1 MIITR
6 TYKATSAYLI
16 LNGELFQF
24 DLNAW
29 NSRKGCRWAAIGKRH
44 LHALLTL
51 QHMAGIPHSLQTIFR
66 ECGDLHT

>member
-29 NSRKGCRWAAIGKRH
+29 NSRKGCRWAAIGKRQ

-51 QHMAGIPHSLQTIFR
+51 QRMAGIPHSLQTIFR